1 MYLVM
6 LDFGYFFIAVLFVIA
21 CFILEYFRILVI
33 LVLGNRHLI
42 IEVDAIWADSW
53 ALFDLVS

>member
-21 CFILEYFRILVI
+21 CFIMEYFRILVI
-33 LVLGNRHLI
+33 LVLGNRRLI
-42 IEVDAIWADSW
+42 IEVDTIWADSW

>member
-42 IEVDAIWADSW
+42 IEVDTIWADSW